1 MLHRHPFK
9 VIIIGAGTGGLC
21 LAQGLNSSGI
31 TVEVFERDRT
41 PTDRLQGYRLS
52 INAQGS
58 RALKSCLPEALFA
71 QFVRGAAIPS
81 QSVTF
86 LDHRMRPLLG
96 LDLTRGA
103 HGSTDREWP
112 VSRIILRRVLLEG
125 LDSIV
130 TFGKT
135 CVGFDAATD
144 GHVIARFADGTAAQG
159 DVLVA
164 ADGASSRLRT
174 HLLPDAKRID
184 TGIVAVSGKFT
195 LDEATRAGIPEPIM
209 RGPTLVLGPRGCFMF
224 ANAVLYDRQDHLG
237 CDGER
242 EADYVMWGFSAHRD
256 ELAFSALPDA
266 VSGAEAR
273 SQVLELTKAWNPAL
287 RDLVEKAELAT
298 MNIFSVKTSV
308 PISPWVTRNVTL
320 LGDALHNMTP
330 FRGIGAN
337 TALRDAQSLHRML
350 VKVTE
355 GKQAL
360 IPALA
365 QYERDMIDYGFH
377 AVRDSLK
384 DMERFH
390 ATSALALGV
399 TKTLFRAVD
408 RLPLLKSAF
417 LGR

>member
-1 MLHRHPFK
+1 MK

-21 LAQGLNSSGI
+21 LAQGLKSSGI
-31 TVEVFERDRT
+31 AVEVFERDRT

-58 RALKSCLPEALFA
+58 RALKSCLPESLFA
-71 QFVRGAAIPS
+71 QFVRGAANPS

-86 LDHRMRPLLG
+86 LDHRMNSLLG
-96 LDLTRGA
+96 LDLKPSA
-103 HGSTDREWP
+103 DESTDREWP
-112 VSRIILRRVLLEG
+112 VSRTMLRRVLLEG

-130 TFGKT
+130 RFGKT
-135 CVGFDAATD
+135 CVAFDASAGGRVT
-144 GHVIARFADGTAAQG
+144 ARFEDGSAAQG

-164 ADGASSRLRT
+164 ADGASSHLRAQ
-174 HLLPDAKRID
+174 LLPHAKRVE
-184 TGIVAVSGKFT
+184 TGIVAVSGKFA
-195 LDEATRAGIPEPIM
+195 LGAAARADVPGPIM
-209 RGPTLVLGPRGCFMF
+209 RGPTLVLGPRGCFLF
-224 ANAVLYDRQDHLG
+224 ANAVLYDRQEHLG
-237 CDGER
+237 RDGES
-242 EADYVMWGFSAHRD
+242 EEDHVMWGFSAHCED
-256 ELAFSALPDA
+256 LAFSTPPDT
-266 VSGAEAR
+266 VGSAEAR
-273 SQVLELTKAWNPAL
+273 ERVLALMQAWNPAL
-287 RDLVEKAELAT
+287 RGLVEKADSAT
-298 MNIFSVKTSV
+298 MSIFSVKTSV
-308 PISPWVTRNVTL
+308 PISPWVTRNVTV

-337 TALRDAQSLHRML
+337 TALRDAQFLHQIL
-350 VKVTE
+350 VSVNRGE
-355 GKQAL
+355 QAL

-365 QYERDMIDYGFH
+365 RYERDMIDYGFH

-390 ATSALALGV
+390 AKNPFALGV